1 MTLITAASAPI
12 APPVAILGLT
22 YLFVKWLS
30 DSVLDNAYVSPEV
43 RNSVTDGRREGSQ
56 YSAF

>member
-1 MTLITAASAPI
+1 MALITAASAPI

>member
-1 MTLITAASAPI
+1 VTLITAASAPI

-30 DSVLDNAYVSPEV
+30 DAVLDNAYVSPEV

-56 YSAF
+56 YSVF